1 MKISR
6 TDVKKGKAYLLNEHW
21 GRIDRCWPK
30 FSMRSMST
38 KNRDDARL
46 VVIRATT
53 KYRNRLLI
61 YLLYRKK
68 KNKRLLIAEVFRS
81 WGSSDRFR
89 VSNIQ
94 AFGKNR
100 ISVSLKISTGKG
112 KYTWSKTV
120 EKTFN

>member
-6 TDVKKGKAYLLNEHW
+6 RDAKRGKAYLLNEYL
-21 GRIDRCWPK
+21 GKVDRYWPK
-30 FSMRSMST
+30 FSMRSMSAN
-38 KNRDDARL
+38 NRDD
-46 VVIRATT
+46 VKFIVIRAVLR
-53 KYRNRLLI
+53 YGNRLLI

-68 KNKRLLIAEVFRS
+68 KDNQLLVSEIFRAME
-81 WGSSDRFR
+81 SSDRFR

-112 KYTWSKTV
+112 KYTWSKTI
-120 EKTFN
+120 EKTFA

>member
-6 TDVKKGKAYLLNEHW
+6 TDIKKGKAYLFDEHW
-21 GRIDRCWPK
+21 GRIDRCWPG
-30 FSMRSMST
+30 FFMRSMSAR
-38 KNRDDARL
+38 NRDDVKL
-46 VVIRATT
+46 IVIRAAT
-53 KYRNRLLI
+53 KYRNRLLV

-68 KNKRLLIAEVFRS
+68 KDKQLLINEIFRF

-89 VSNIQ
+89 ISNIQ

-112 KYTWSKTV
+112 SYTWSKTI
-120 EKTFN
+120 EKSFD